1 MDVRSIPVVDPENI
15 TDEERKRLLN
25 REKCRLY
32 RSRHKKKNATY
43 QREYRR
49 ANLVLRPSMQYQAL
63 QRRINGYNQTI
74 AKHTATPKKNSDFII
89 QRAKNSIVRLTAEQI
104 ALNYTPRTK

>member
-1 MDVRSIPVVDPENI
+1 MDVRSIPVVDPQNI

-32 RSRHKKKNATY
+32 RSRHKEKNATY
-43 QREYRR
+43 QREFRR
-49 ANLVLRPSMQYQAL
+49 ANVNTVPSMIYQTL
-63 QRRINGYNQTI
+63 QRRINGLNQTI
-74 AKHTATPKKNSDFII
+74 NKHIAEPKKNSAYII
-89 QRAKNSIVRLTAEQI
+89 QRARDNIARLTADQS